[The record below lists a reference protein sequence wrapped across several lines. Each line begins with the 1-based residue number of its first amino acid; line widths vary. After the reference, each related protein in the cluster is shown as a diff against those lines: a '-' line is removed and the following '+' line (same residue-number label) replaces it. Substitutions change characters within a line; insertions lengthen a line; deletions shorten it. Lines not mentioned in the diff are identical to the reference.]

1 MNVPAHSVP
10 SRELKQVLHN
20 YQLFAM
26 NALGG
31 PAHWSAEMAKLAAT
45 AGARFTETYKAALES
60 LQSGKDIP
68 RSLPYDFKLPPRLPI
83 QQKPILMPS
92 DSRSEQ
98 GETLLEGESIACFE
112 IGGEKR
118 LCLPQLLKTV
128 LSKFSLDIINQAC
141 DDLYIYCS
149 RCNPEQLDIFKRTG
163 NLPMTASTCG
173 LITMTDAERLC
184 NTLLHTATEAV
195 NSHDSEVT
203 RINESR
209 IPVYHECFGEG
220 FGYLKSDL
228 YCTSKSECIECADCG
243 KLFTPMRFV
252 GHSHNNQ
259 ENRICHWG
267 FDRNN
272 WRSYI
277 MCDSDKIH
285 DDAER
290 NRLNAAFED
299 IINRFDPTSSS
310 SLRKRKVCSKRYFS
324 LSRSL
329 LAQHLSLANFN

>member
-10 SRELKQVLHN
+10 SRELKQVLQN

-31 PAHWSAEMAKLAAT
+31 PAHWNAEMAKLAAT
-45 AGARFTETYKAALES
+45 AGVRFTETYKAALES

-83 QQKPILMPS
+83 QQKPILMPA
-92 DSRSEQ
+92 DSQSEQ
-98 GETLLEGESIACFE
+98 GETVLEGESIACFE

-128 LSKFSLDIINQAC
+128 LSRFSLDVINQAC

-149 RCNPEQLDIFKRTG
+149 RCNPEQLEVFKRSG
-163 NLPMTASTCG
+163 NLPITASTCG

-184 NTLLHTATEAV
+184 NALLHGSTESLKTEGH
-195 NSHDSEVT
+195 NCEKR
-203 RINESR
+203 RINESC

-220 FGYLKSDL
+220 YGYLKSDL
-228 YCTSKSECIECADCG
+228 YNSSKSECIECSECE
-243 KLFTPMRFV
+243 KLFSPVRFV
-252 GHSHNNQ
+252 GHSHKNQ

-272 WRSYI
+272 WRCYI

-290 NRLNAAFED
+290 NRLNAAFEN
-299 IINRFDPTSSS
+299 IINRFNPVDSSTA
-310 SLRKRKVCSKRYFS
+310 RKRKVCN
-324 LSRSL
+324 LT
-329 LAQHLSLANFN
+329 